1 MMSAMKKESDCTSWM
16 FISIDVTGR
25 VLVNTIVRI
34 GVARMSYYN
43 ATKFVLV
50 EPNKNE
56 AKYLSVSCR
65 FKSDLH
71 PQIKIND
78 KVTLAAVGST
88 DRVGIF
94 AISQTKCDLI
104 SQINRPE
111 YKN

>member
-1 MMSAMKKESDCTSWM
+1 MSAMKKESDCTSWM

-78 KVTLAAVGST
+78 KAA
-88 DRVGIF
+88 
-94 AISQTKCDLI
+94 ATKTSYSGMAL
-104 SQINRPE
+104 E
-111 YKN
+111 